1 MKLVKNP
8 EFRDDDSRIIIANLL
23 LGS

>member
-8 EFRDDDSRIIIANLL
+8 EFRDDESRIIIANLL